1 MDDHDI
7 QELGSDGQAIQTLPS
22 SRKNLRPDIAKGDVE
37 EMNVPKEPD
46 KIVQMVFWEPV
57 KYVKRRK
64 KTPS

>member
-1 MDDHDI
+1 MIYRNLAATAKLFKHC
-7 QELGSDGQAIQTLPS
+7 LVAG
-22 SRKNLRPDIAKGDVE
+22 KNLRPDIAKGDVE